1 MRLSVSVR
9 RVMLRGISLFGAE
22 KRWLKGYL
30 TAAFQHLKGAY
41 KLTILVI
48 GRGWMILTERGEISV
63 RC

>member
-1 MRLSVSVR
+1 
-9 RVMLRGISLFGAE
+9 MLRGISLFGAE

-30 TAAFQHLKGAY
+30 TAAFQYLKGAY